1 MTDTDRMVVWLRE
14 TLDAAEGAAT
24 KAAALC
30 GCHPPAP
37 HWSFRDGD
45 GPTDGRIL
53 VVDEPHPGLKRKI
66 GRRWNGSYEGLAMA
80 EHIVRHDPAAVLR
93 RIAAD
98 RKILEAHP
106 YTTRVINPLC
116 GQESAGFGCE
126 TCHNWDG
133 VPEGR
138 GNCTTVLALAEGW
151 GWTEKTN

>member
-14 TLDAAEGAAT
+14 TLDAAEVAAT
-24 KAAALC
+24 KTAALC

-106 YTTRVINPLC
+106 VDTDIINP
-116 GQESAGFGCE
+116 GYGKHVADFGCR
-126 TCHNWDG
+126 TCHDWDG
-133 VPEGR
+133 VTEGY
-138 GNCTTVLALAEGW
+138 GWCDTVRLLAEGY
-151 GWTEKTN
+151 GWAGEV